1 MTLYK
6 VYVDTCL
13 IVEAPD
19 SANDFDIYFAA
30 QRAVGEHLS
39 ETDIHIE
46 ELESVKDLPA
56 PWTAEC
62 LPYST
67 EYNTED
73 KTIGQILGDK

>member
-13 IVEAPD
+13 IVDAPD
-19 SANDFDIYFAA
+19 SASDFDIYFAA
-30 QRAVGEHLS
+30 QRAIEEHLS
-39 ETDIHIE
+39 ESDIHIE
-46 ELESVKDLPA
+46 ELESIKDLPT

-67 EYNTED
+67 EYNAED
-73 KTIGQILGDK
+73 KTIGQILGEK